1 MIRVLPILLLLLGGR
16 GAVAATVV
24 ETRPSPFAF
33 VTEVR
38 ALAGDDPAWATPEH
52 DDSNWALQPP
62 RRVDPQGRIV
72 WIRARVVLPEGF
84 DVSSEPLGVH
94 VAAAGSWEAYWN
106 GVFVGRNGAPGP
118 TRAAEV
124 PGEIDASVF
133 VPPALIRDGPN
144 LLALRMSSFHGG
156 RTLSAPIQ
164 AIVVER
170 YGYLAAKGLGMHPL
184 TAAVAGALLLGSV
197 YFAAMFLLD
206 RKDRASLL
214 LSLLALAV
222 LGQFLAELTRRFI
235 SYDYPLHAIRVDII
249 LAFAIATAVLLV
261 TYVGRQYFPRRLKAF
276 VSATVV
282 LVALSVAIVP
292 GYDAK
297 TMTSLFVA
305 LLITLALA
313 AVAACARMAGAW
325 GTVAAIAGVLAVL
338 VLDATRFLDQGYY
351 VAVTALLLFLFVR
364 QAHALRMTQR
374 QSSAAE
380 LRAVQLELELLKQQI
395 QPHFLMNTLTALSE
409 WIESDPRVGVK
420 MIDALAAEFRAVAA
434 MSGAAEIPMQQELE
448 LCRHH
453 LAVMGFRKDQSFEL
467 QVHNVD
473 PNARVPPAI
482 FHTLLENALTHNQYA
497 AGAVFTLEEQ
507 VEGENRV
514 YRLSSP
520 LCSEARAKIASGM
533 GHSYIRARLRNA
545 FGERWRFL
553 SGTAAEGQWVD
564 TIEIPLERPCV

>member
-1 MIRVLPILLLLLGGR
+1 MTRVLLILAMVLAGPV
-16 GAVAATVV
+16 VAAAA
-24 ETRPSPFAF
+24 ETPARPFAF

-38 ALAGDDPAWATPEH
+38 ALAGDDPAWAAPAH
-52 DDSNWALQPP
+52 DDSKWALQPP
-62 RRVDPQGRIV
+62 WRIDPQGRIL
-72 WIRARVVLPEGF
+72 WIRARAVLPEGF
-84 DVSSEPLGVH
+84 DRRSEPLGVH

-106 GVFVGRNGAPGP
+106 GAFVGRNGVPGP

-124 PGEIDASVF
+124 PGKIDATVF
-133 VPPALIRDGPN
+133 VPPALIRDGQN
-144 LLALRMSSFHGG
+144 LLALRISSFHGA

-170 YGYLAAKGLGMHPL
+170 YGYLAVTGMGMHPL
-184 TAAVAGALLLGSV
+184 IVAVAGALLLGSV
-197 YFAAMFLLD
+197 YFAVMFLLD
-206 RKDRASLL
+206 RRDRASLL

-222 LGQFLAELTRRFI
+222 LGQFLAELTRRFVA
-235 SYDYPLHAIRVDII
+235 YDYPLHALRVDII

-261 TYVGRQYFPRRLKAF
+261 SYVAQQYFPRRLKALL
-276 VSATVV
+276 AAAVV
-282 LVALSVAIVP
+282 LVALSVAVVP

-305 LLITLALA
+305 LVMTLALA
-313 AVAACARMAGAW
+313 AVAAYGRMSGAW
-325 GTVAAIAGVLAVL
+325 GTVAATAGVLTVL
-338 VLDATRFLDQGYY
+338 VLDAARFLDQSYY
-351 VAVTALLLFLFVR
+351 VAVTAFLLFLFVR
-364 QAHALRMTQR
+364 QAHTLRMTQR

-434 MSGAAEIPMQQELE
+434 MSGAAAIPMQQELE

-467 QVHNVD
+467 HVHNVD

-482 FHTLLENALTHNQYA
+482 FHTLLENALTHNHYDD
-497 AGAVFTLEEQ
+497 GALFTLEEQ
-507 VEGENRV
+507 VEGDNRV
-514 YRLSSP
+514 YRLRSP
-520 LCSEARAKIASGM
+520 LCSEGRAKSAGGM

-553 SGTAAEGQWVD
+553 SGTAAQGQWVD
-564 TIEIPLERPCV
+564 TIEVPLERS